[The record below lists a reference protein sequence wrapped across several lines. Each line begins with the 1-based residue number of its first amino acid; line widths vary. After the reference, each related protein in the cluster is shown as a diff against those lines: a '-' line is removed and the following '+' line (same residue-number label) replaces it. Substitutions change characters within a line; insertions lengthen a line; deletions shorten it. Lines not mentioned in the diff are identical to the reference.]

1 MVEIL
6 ALILAAAT
14 FGVLVYL
21 AKQDAK
27 RWERAVDRD

>member
-21 AKQDAK
+21 VKHDATGWRTNHK
-27 RWERAVDRD
+27 